1 MKKLIFPAVLIAVV
15 LISGCTG
22 DTGIQACSP
31 ENTVAAG
38 DHVRVQYVGTLEDG
52 TLFDEGE
59 INFTS
64 MAGEMIE
71 GFDEAVAGMCLGE
84 EKNVTIPPEKA
95 YPYYPEMVETMPLV
109 VELDKMLT
117 VSVESFNESLG
128 SYPEVGKT
136 YFDPNVHIM
145 PLKVTEIA
153 DGNVTMEKIAELNSS
168 IRGVEPWPLDVINVT
183 EDKIFLRRNVT
194 DGETIQTYMGPKTLS
209 VSGGEL
215 TLDMNMQLA
224 GRTLVFY
231 VKVLELDKA

>member
-1 MKKLIFPAVLIAVV
+1 MKKLILPAGLIALV
-15 LISGCTG
+15 LISGCIG
-22 DTGIQACSP
+22 DNGIQACSP

-38 DHVRVQYVGTLEDG
+38 DMVKVQYVGMLENG
-52 TLFDEGE
+52 VVFDEGE

-95 YPYYPEMVETMPLV
+95 YPYYPELVETIPLV
-109 VELDKMLT
+109 VELDTMLT
-117 VSVESFNESLG
+117 VSVESFNGTLG

-145 PLKVTEIA
+145 PLRVTEVA
-153 DGNVTMEKIAELNSS
+153 DGNVTMKKIAELNSS

-194 DGETIQTYMGPKTLS
+194 DGETVQTYQGPKIVS
-209 VSGGEL
+209 VSGDEL

-224 GRTLVFY
+224 GKTLVFHI
-231 VKVLELDKA
+231 KVLEVDKV